1 MAEEKGR
8 CDMANFCP
16 NCGKPVNSSDMF
28 CENCG
33 SRIAAGQAQPQQA
46 QWTPPRQAQPQQQW
60 TQPQQNQQWAQQQQQ
75 QQWAQQQQAAA
86 WQTAGGNVRMGV
98 PAPGYS
104 TRINDP
110 EILKAMRKSR
120 NISKLFVPIIV
131 PLPLI
136 GFVVYANVTGEMDP
150 EDAFKYGLF
159 VSAVFLIFALYS
171 FAKERAKNT
180 YEAVVTD
187 KKILN
192 QRKKLTAAERRNR
205 HDDDNQI
212 REKYVTYIRRSDGK
226 NDKIVETTP
235 TKFSAWQYLQ
245 VGDRYMYHPQLHF
258 PYEKYD
264 KTRES
269 HLYCV
274 SCLKANPITNDR
286 CSKCGVPLLK

>member
-1 MAEEKGR
+1 
-8 CDMANFCP
+8 MANFCP
-16 NCGKPVNSSDMF
+16 NCGKPVNDSDMF

-33 SRIAAGQAQPQQA
+33 ARLAAQA

-60 TQPQQNQQWAQQQQQ
+60 TQPQQPQQ
-75 QQWAQQQQAAA
+75 QQWGQQQVY
-86 WQTAGGNVRMGV
+86 QTAGGNVRMGV

-136 GFVVYANVTGEMDP
+136 GFVIYSNVTGKIEM
-150 EDAFKYGLF
+150 EEAVRGGLF

-171 FAKERAKNT
+171 FAKERAKHS
-180 YEAVVTD
+180 YEAIVTD

-192 QRKKLTAAERRNR
+192 QHQRLTASQRRNNR
-205 HDDDNQI
+205 DDQT
-212 REKYVTYIRRSDGK
+212 REQYVTYIRRSDGK
-226 NDKIVETTP
+226 NDKIVETTQM
-235 TKFSAWQYLQ
+235 KFSAWHYLD
-245 VGDRYMYHPQLHF
+245 VGDRFMYHPQLHF
-258 PYEKYD
+258 PYEKYV
-264 KTRES
+264 KTRETY
-269 HLYCV
+269 LFCV
-274 SCLKANPITNDR
+274 NCLRQNPITNDR